1 VDWGDRIGRRL
12 KPRDL
17 HIFMSVVEHGN
28 MAKAAERLSISRPV
42 VSKTITDLEHTLGV
56 PLFDRTP
63 QGVEPTAYGRAL
75 CARSTAV
82 FDELR
87 QSIKEIEFLA
97 DPTSGELR
105 IGCTETLT
113 AGLVSTAIEQLS
125 RDHPKLVFQMEL
137 ADVATL
143 HFRFLRERKCE
154 LIVSRAL
161 PGPGEPDMN
170 AEPLFN
176 EKFVVVVGPESK
188 WLRRRRVGLAELAD
202 APWILSSFE
211 VVPGAPLFEAFTG
224 LKFPRAII
232 FSNSLSLRTKLLAD
246 GRFVTLVPG
255 SVLQFGS
262 KHLQFKPLPVELPRS
277 PLPVVITTLKNRTL
291 SPMAQLFIER
301 IRELVKPL
309 ARGR

>member
-1 VDWGDRIGRRL
+1 MDWGERIGRRL

-28 MAKAAERLSISRPV
+28 MAKAAEHLSISRPV
-42 VSKTITDLEHTLGV
+42 VSKTITDLEHILGV

-75 CARSTAV
+75 SARSIAV

-87 QSIKEIEFLA
+87 QSVKEIEFLA

-113 AGLVSTAIEQLS
+113 AGLVATAIEQLS

-170 AEPLFN
+170 AEPLFH

-188 WLRRRRVGLAELAD
+188 WLRRRRVALAELTD

-211 VVPGAPLFEAFTG
+211 FLPGTPLFEAFTG
-224 LKFPRAII
+224 LKFQRAII

-262 KHLQFKPLPVELPRS
+262 KHLHFKRLPVELPRS
-277 PLPVVITTLKNRTL
+277 PLPIVITTLKNRTL